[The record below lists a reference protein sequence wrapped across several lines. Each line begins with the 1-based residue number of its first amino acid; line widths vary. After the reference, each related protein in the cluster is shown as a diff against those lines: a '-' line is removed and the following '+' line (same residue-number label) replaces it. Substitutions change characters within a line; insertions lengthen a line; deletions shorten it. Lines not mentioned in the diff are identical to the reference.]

1 MFYKKMNHLS
11 PKLHYMWI
19 LPLCALNN
27 TPILFKYGFDILRD
41 IINASA
47 YYVECVAVDVCSLV
61 DTYCG
66 EEQREMEESESVSV
80 SDTEEEEEEDK
91 KNI

>member
-1 MFYKKMNHLS
+1 MNHLS
-11 PKLHYMWI
+11 PKLHYLWI
-19 LPLCALNN
+19 LPVCALNN

-47 YYVECVAVDVCSLV
+47 YYVECVAVDVSALV

-66 EEQREMEESESVSV
+66 EQQPEIVEESESVSV
-80 SDTEEEEEEDK
+80 SDSEEEEEDK

>member
-1 MFYKKMNHLS
+1 MKHIS
-11 PKLHYMWI
+11 PRLHYLWI

-47 YYVECVAVDVCSLV
+47 YYVECVANDVSGLV

-66 EEQREMEESESVSV
+66 EEKPETEESIIDSNSV
-80 SDTEEEEEEDK
+80 SDTEEEEEEEEEDK